1 MATSNRLDDRLRTR
15 DLEGE
20 LDEDPLATKVVFME
34 LVDASRPLSLE
45 ELRARTRL
53 TEATV
58 RSALVALAGVGICAK
73 TDPGGGRDPRY
84 RFVG

>member
-1 MATSNRLDDRLRTR
+1 MATSNRVDDRLRTR
-15 DLEGE
+15 DLAGGF
-20 LDEDPLATKVVFME
+20 DEDPLATKVVFME
-34 LVDASRPLSLE
+34 LLDASRPLSLE

-58 RSALVALAGVGICAK
+58 RSALVALAGVGICDK
-73 TDPGGGRDPRY
+73 TDPGGGRNPRY